1 MRPRVVQARAWLPPS
16 VAARRVIEVTVQNV
30 TRTTLPLAAV
40 LVLATHSASADDI
53 RIINASIVTMDEAN
67 PSATSLLI
75 RDNRIVAVGDD
86 APDND
91 SSEAGISVIDAQ
103 GAVVIPGIIDQHLHW
118 NRTAITWGYPLHRG
132 EGAYSL
138 EALEQALRQRAAEV
152 PEGEWITLIGRHN
165 HMQFL
170 AEPDDPDSGR
180 YPTRQ
185 ELDAWVP
192 NHRVLFSQRFTPAPV
207 GSGRA
212 DYNRAIFTGPG
223 QLNSSAIEFFDA
235 ARPLTPFVGEI
246 PEDGSLSN
254 ELSEQVFQWTRANN
268 SLENQIRSTRD
279 LMRWSHS
286 IGLVGVGDAGGVGF
300 RQTQDFAPLVELAR
314 RGELTVRNR
323 YQLRPYASPAAPEQ
337 TGLDMLRNILSAAPL
352 AESRSCVG
360 PQELAGEGFHMSR
373 VGGPFFRNMGL
384 GESIGAPTPEAIAE
398 ATVFVLR
405 RPDWSFHQ
413 HAEGAQIANII
424 EGIRRAVAV
433 EDPCRIGTLA
443 ERHSSMEH
451 LNDATVEDL
460 ASMAELGIG
469 AGIQA
474 VRFLFPDW
482 QYSGPPYRA
491 AVDTPGLNYGFGADG
506 MFAGHGNPWTTLQF
520 MVTGEAH
527 DGRDILT
534 PDPLGRGPQQI
545 TLMEGLRGYTS
556 KAAWFM
562 REEHERGQLKAG
574 YLADLAI
581 LSQDPF
587 DADVRQIRNT
597 RAVLTIVDGK
607 IVYSDGS
614 LQTSD

>member
-1 MRPRVVQARAWLPPS
+1 MRLK
-16 VAARRVIEVTVQNV
+16 
-30 TRTTLPLAAV
+30 LPLAV
-40 LVLATHSASADDI
+40 FLVLAAHSAAADDI
-53 RIINASIVTMDEAN
+53 RIINANIVTMDVGN
-67 PSATSLLI
+67 PSATTLLI
-75 RDNRIVAVGDD
+75 RDNRVVSVGNDAADD
-86 APDND
+86 D
-91 SSEAGISVIDAQ
+91 SSDGILSVIDAQ
-103 GAVVIPGIIDQHLHW
+103 GAMVIPGIIDQHLHW
-118 NRTAITWGYPLHRG
+118 NRTAITWGYALHRG

-138 EALEQALRQRAAEV
+138 DELAQALRARAAEV

-165 HMQFL
+165 HEQFL
-170 AEPDDPDSGR
+170 EDPDDPDSGR
-180 YPTRQ
+180 YPTRE
-185 ELDAWVP
+185 ELDRWVP
-192 NHRVLFSQRFTPAPV
+192 NHKVLFSQRFTPTPV
-207 GSGRA
+207 GSGRD
-212 DYNRAIFTGPG
+212 DYNRANFTGPG
-223 QLNSSAIEFFDA
+223 QMSSSAIAFFNGMTDA
-235 ARPLTPFVGEI
+235 APFLPPI
-246 PEDGSLSN
+246 PEDGALSD

-286 IGLVGVGDAGGVGF
+286 IGLVGVGDAGGMGF
-300 RQTQDFAPLVELAR
+300 RQTQDFAPLIELAR

-323 YQLRPYASPAAPEQ
+323 YQLRPFPAPAAPEQ
-337 TGLDMLRNILSAAPL
+337 TGIDMLRNILSAAPL
-352 AESRSCVG
+352 AESQNCVG
-360 PQELAGEGFHMSR
+360 PEELPGEGFHMSR
-373 VGGPFFRNMGL
+373 VGGPFFRNMGI
-384 GESIGAPTPEAIAE
+384 GESIGAPTPESIAE

-413 HAEGAQIANII
+413 HAEGRQIANII

-433 EDPCRIGTLA
+433 DDPCRIGTFA

-460 ASMAELGIG
+460 ANMAELGIG

-527 DGRDILT
+527 NGRDILT
-534 PDPLGRGPQQI
+534 DDPLNRGPQQI

-556 KAAWFM
+556 NAAWFM
-562 REEHERGQLKAG
+562 REEHERGQLKEG
-574 YLADLAI
+574 FLADLAI
-581 LSQDPF
+581 LNQDPF
-587 DADVRQIRNT
+587 EVDARQIGDT
-597 RAVLTIVDGK
+597 KAVLTIVDGA

-614 LQTSD
+614 LTPTE